1 MRVLNETADFY
12 SYFDATPH
20 AAFLYACVQETID
33 VDLPREVGFLESF
46 DRFAS
51 EVQDIVELPRRVVDL
66 LVRFLEQGDGKLPG
80 RALKKEFSALT
91 EAEVEEVETL
101 YKKTLMGSNDP
112 TLDRLQSK

>member
-1 MRVLNETADFY
+1 MPRGVLKLGRWGREA
-12 SYFDATPH
+12 SGGPH

-66 LVRFLEQGDGKLPG
+66 LVRFLEQGDGKLSG
-80 RALKKEFSALT
+80 RARQKEFAALT
-91 EAEVEEVETL
+91 EAEIEEVETL
-101 YKKTLMGSNDP
+101 YEKAFGGSHDP
-112 TLDRLQSK
+112 